1 MSRIKNVIL
10 DLVAPKF
17 ACRDCSWLET
27 GLYLL
32 GPIRC
37 DCYWNTFW
45 MPLWALREEKGDWSA
60 IESTS
65 IWLTCPAVLE
75 GPLGSLGPIKGLW
88 APFWLISY
96 LLFTPHS
103 PHNFLEHLELC
114 GFVLLASIF
123 HFSQLFLSILH
134 LRPVSIF
141 LLLSVFFF

>member
-1 MSRIKNVIL
+1 MARDRTLPAWPDPLRLLLEYFL
-10 DLVAPKF
+10 DAPLSSK
-17 ACRDCSWLET
+17 RGEGR
-27 GLYLL
+27 GLFFFFL
-32 GPIRC
+32 G
-37 DCYWNTFW
+37 F
-45 MPLWALREEKGDWSA
+45 DWSA
-60 IESTS
+60 LTESTS